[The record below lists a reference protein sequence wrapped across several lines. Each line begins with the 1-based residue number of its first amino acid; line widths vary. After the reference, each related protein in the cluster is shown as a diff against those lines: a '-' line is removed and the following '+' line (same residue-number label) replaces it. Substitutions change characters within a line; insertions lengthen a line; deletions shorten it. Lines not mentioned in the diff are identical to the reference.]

1 MDEKDLTIAGLEE
14 AIGKQA
20 REFAKKEVELR
31 VQLTVLNSRNEQLAK
46 QVNDLNNQLAAMQPV
61 QEQDGSENL
70 QHMFEVLEGEVVE

>member
-20 REFAKKEVELR
+20 REFARKEVELR
-31 VQLTVLNSRNEQLAK
+31 VQLTVLNGRMEHLTQ
-46 QVNDLNNQLAAMQPV
+46 QVNDLNNQLAASQPV
-61 QEQDGSENL
+61 QERDGSENL